1 MGRWRVSE
9 WLAPL
14 CSRSGTTTVTSA
26 TRRQASARTES
37 PCARMPSSLLTRIF
51 NGFLAIQDVQNVVEG
66 GTQVFYG
73 FPLQCMPSLGLERTC
88 APILLDALARAVDGE
103 FFSIQQVFHQHDQ
116 LDFAALVDAVAGAVL
131 GRIQESE
138 LALPVAQDVGL

>member
-51 NGFLAIQDVQNVVEG
+51 NGFLAIQDVQNVVQRGTKVLDGLALQRVPCLSLEG
-66 GTQVFYG
+66 AGATV
-73 FPLQCMPSLGLERTC
+73 
-88 APILLDALARAVDGE
+88 LLDPLARAVDGE
-103 FFSIQQVFHQHDQ
+103 LFSIQQVFHQH
-116 LDFAALVDAVAGAVL
+116 
-131 GRIQESE
+131 
-138 LALPVAQDVGL
+138 